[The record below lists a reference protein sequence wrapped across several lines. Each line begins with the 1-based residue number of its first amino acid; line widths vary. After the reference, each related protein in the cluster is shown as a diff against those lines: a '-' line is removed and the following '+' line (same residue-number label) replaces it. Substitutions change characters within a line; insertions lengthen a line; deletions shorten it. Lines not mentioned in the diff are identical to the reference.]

1 MLLEGFSE
9 GLGLFCGTLEGFHKH
24 GGFWMGEGIR
34 MPVSVDFPCLSQPG
48 KAVGR
53 ALPVRILVMELLWE
67 GQLKAVVCP

>member
-1 MLLEGFSE
+1 
-9 GLGLFCGTLEGFHKH
+9 
-24 GGFWMGEGIR
+24 MGEGIR

-48 KAVGR
+48 KAGGR